1 MSPKAIGH
9 YQIMAKLGSS
19 GNVVALLLI
28 LLLAS
33 GCSAPKVTDDAADIE
48 PTALALVAAAE
59 TVIIVVTRADTEN
72 ETETTPTATATPSLT
87 PSLTPTTSATPTASS
102 TPETTA
108 DQPHQLEVILASVNV
123 RQGPGTV
130 YTAIGFLQQGDRV
143 EIIARSRG
151 GDWYLVRLPDDQ
163 VAWIA
168 GSVTRPVA
176 AFENDEIPV
185 AATIP
190 PVPTA
195 TPTNTP
201 LPTATPANTPLPTTT
216 FTPSP
221 PPTHTP
227 ATVAP
232 TNTPTPMP
240 TATATPTAE
249 Y

>member
-1 MSPKAIGH
+1 
-9 YQIMAKLGSS
+9 MAKLG
-19 GNVVALLLI
+19 GNGIVVALLLI
-28 LLLAS
+28 LLLAA
-33 GCSAPKVTDDAADIE
+33 GCTISEMDDDAADIE
-48 PTALALVAAAE
+48 LTEPALVVAAE

-72 ETETTPTATATPSLT
+72 ETETTATATTTPALT
-87 PSLTPTTSATPTASS
+87 PSPSPTTSATPTASP

-108 DQPHQLEVILASVNV
+108 DQPHQLEVILASVNI
-123 RQGPGTV
+123 RQGPGTM

-168 GSVTRPVA
+168 GSVTRPVV
-176 AFENDEIPV
+176 AFDNDEIPV

-201 LPTATPANTPLPTTT
+201 LPTATFTPTPLPTHTPTTVSPANTPTT
-216 FTPSP
+216 
-221 PPTHTP
+221 
-227 ATVAP
+227 
-232 TNTPTPMP
+232 
-240 TATATPTAE
+240 TPTAGS
-249 Y
+249 YP

>member
-201 LPTATPANTPLPTTT
+201 LPTATFTPSPLPTHTPTPVPPANTPT
-216 FTPSP
+216 
-221 PPTHTP
+221 
-227 ATVAP
+227 A
-232 TNTPTPMP
+232 MP
-240 TATATPTAE
+240 TLTPTAN
-249 Y
+249 YYP